1 MGGILS
7 CCLAEALCCAG
18 TGALQCLCCSIPCKT
33 STSTRLLY
41 TVQFIIAIA
50 LAWALS
56 HWGHVLA
63 SHSSSALTDS
73 CREACFDYLAVYRV
87 SLSLVIYHGAMCLL
101 TIGVKSSDD
110 PRGAIQNGLWPI
122 KFLVWFGTL
131 VGMFF
136 IPASALLNYWI
147 GAIVFAAIFILL
159 QSVILVDFG
168 WTWSASWVT
177 SYEATSSPIYKFLLF
192 AFTLLAYG
200 GVITAT
206 VLLSIFYATNHGCG
220 LNAFFIAFNLILCLA
235 VTLLAILPRVQTA
248 NPRSGIFPAA
258 VLSAYATYLVASAL
272 ASEPNIAGGFA
283 CAPSQSLMDNRNNT
297 TAAPQDGLSRA
308 LVYVGLAITILALG
322 YSAMSAGSVSLWSRV
337 DDSSPTL
344 ITAGDGRDEVDGTVY
359 SYAFFHLVFALAAM
373 YMAAVITNWTALKA
387 VDPATTSAAPDY
399 SVDRGMASTWVKIA
413 TSWACFAVYGW
424 TLVAPLLFPNR
435 DFGAFAT
442 PLRASLAAQ
451 PRRGLATASVPPP
464 PSVVPKKKGLI
475 RRYGGKVILGLV
487 ATGTGVFAYEVYNAR
502 HPPQQFEWDHSKKT
516 IAILGSGWAAASLL
530 KELDTAHYN
539 VVVVSPRNYF
549 LFTPLLPSTTVGTV
563 ELRSIMMPMRYITRF
578 KKRVI
583 AFVEGVCNEIDVQ
596 NKTLLVEDNSEIVGE
611 VSKQLIP
618 YDYLVIACGAENATF
633 GIPGVTQFACF
644 LKEAWDAKKIRTRL
658 MDCMETAAFAGQT
671 EAEMERLLHMV
682 VVGGGP
688 TGVEYA
694 AELYDFLQ
702 EDLASWYPELAPK
715 IKITLVEALPHVLP
729 SFSKELIDYT
739 EKHFAE
745 AKMKILS
752 NTMVKEVKQKE
763 LIVQNPQKQIESI
776 PYGLLVWATGNTARP
791 VVAQLIKSLNPA
803 VQNQRRG
810 LVVDDFLKVKGADDV
825 WGLGDAS
832 ATKWAPTAQVASK
845 QGVYLA
851 NVFNTLG
858 NIRAD
863 SRRIL
868 AEGQDPEV
876 IAAQAVKPFDYE
888 HLGALAYIG
897 SDKAIADLPGNV
909 HIGGAL
915 TFWFWRSA
923 YLNNLFSLR
932 NRVLVAFDWG
942 KKSLFGRDISRE

>member
-73 CREACFDYLAVYRV
+73 CGEACFDYLAVYRV

-283 CAPSQSLMDNRNNT
+283 CAPSQPLMDNKNNT

-308 LVYVGLAITILALG
+308 LVYVGLAITFLALG

-337 DDSSPTL
+337 DDSSPTM

-359 SYAFFHLVFALAAM
+359 SYTFFHLVFALAAM

-399 SVDRGMASTWVKIA
+399 SVDRGMAT
-413 TSWACFAVYGW
+413 
-424 TLVAPLLFPNR
+424 
-435 DFGAFAT
+435 FAT

-611 VSKQLIP
+611 VSKQSIP

-803 VQNQRRG
+803 LQNQRRG

>member
-1 MGGILS
+1 MLTAD
-7 CCLAEALCCAG
+7 L
-18 TGALQCLCCSIPCKT
+18 TPT
-33 STSTRLLY
+33 
-41 TVQFIIAIA
+41 
-50 LAWALS
+50 LS

-73 CREACFDYLAVYRV
+73 CGEACFDYLAVYRV

-136 IPASALLNYWI
+136 ISASALLNYWI

-177 SYEATSSPIYKFLLF
+177 SYEATSSPMYKFLLF

-283 CAPSQSLMDNRNNT
+283 CAPSQPLMDNKNNT

-337 DDSSPTL
+337 DDSSPTM

-399 SVDRGMASTWVKIA
+399 SIRSFARSLRIIISFFSDSGIFLILQRQRHLHSTNTFIIIIML
-413 TSWACFAVYGW
+413 S
-424 TLVAPLLFPNR
+424 LR
-435 DFGAFAT
+435 AFAT
-442 PLRASLAAQ
+442 PLRAALAAQ

-487 ATGTGVFAYEVYNAR
+487 AAGTGVFAYEVYNAR

-803 VQNQRRG
+803 LQNQRRG
-810 LVVDDFLKVKGADDV
+810 LVVDDFLKVKGAEDV